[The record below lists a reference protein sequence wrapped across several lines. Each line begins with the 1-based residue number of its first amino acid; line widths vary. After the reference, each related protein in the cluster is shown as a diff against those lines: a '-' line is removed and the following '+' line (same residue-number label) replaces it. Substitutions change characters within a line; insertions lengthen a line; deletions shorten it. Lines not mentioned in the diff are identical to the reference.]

1 MLIKKKHFS
10 IHRYLRRKQNSG
22 HGNTITPWRVSSNQ
36 DINYKTNVP
45 INATMIGTVA
55 SIVPTIFHLYR
66 FIGPDFY
73 SQSFMLFVLLL
84 ARAVQMPLVLAF
96 TIKHHKKT
104 SKINPVVPRALQFHE
119 NVEDLDNCDNIS
131 NEANNEIME
140 NDEDPKVTLV
150 EVYNYVDSTD
160 NDDVNSNYPDEND
173 DADDNCEL
181 CLELAVVNGQIKL
194 TEVGEASSQLPGEVC
209 HM

>member
-1 MLIKKKHFS
+1 MLLYDNHFF
-10 IHRYLRRKQNSG
+10 IHRYLIHKRNSG
-22 HGNTITPWRVSSNQ
+22 HGDTITPWRMSSNQ
-36 DINYKTNVP
+36 DNNYKTNVP
-45 INATMIGTVA
+45 INATLIGAVA
-55 SIVPTIFHLYR
+55 VVALPSLFLFYR
-66 FIGPDFY
+66 FIESDNF
-73 SQSFMLFVLLL
+73 FMVIFVLWFVVK
-84 ARAVQMPLVLAF
+84 AFQIPVVLAF

-119 NVEDLDNCDNIS
+119 NVVDLDNCDDIS

-150 EVYNYVDSTD
+150 EVYDYVDSTD
-160 NDDVNSNYPDEND
+160 NNDVNSNYPDENN

>member
-10 IHRYLRRKQNSG
+10 IHRYLRRKQNSD

-73 SQSFMLFVLLL
+73 SQSFMLVFLLL